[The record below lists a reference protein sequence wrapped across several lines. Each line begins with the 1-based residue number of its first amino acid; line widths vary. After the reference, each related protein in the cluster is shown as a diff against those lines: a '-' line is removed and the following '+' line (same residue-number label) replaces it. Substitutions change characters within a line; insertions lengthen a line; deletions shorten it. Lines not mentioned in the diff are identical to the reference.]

1 MKYLALI
8 CIFIFSSAP
17 FVSAAPDDVERVQR
31 LGDEAEKAH
40 RYGRFEDA
48 VELYKEAYAISQSPP
63 EILYNIGVIYEKE
76 LRDFDMAIAFFER
89 FLDEPNIDADAALK
103 AQARLRRLQEIHR
116 NVPVSTFIEQPQT
129 SVGAW
134 WLVGL
139 GGVTTAAGLTLGGVA
154 WHNSQV
160 FQDSRDADEKR
171 DIKGLAE
178 TQALTADVLIGAGAS
193 ILIGGLVWMLMDAK
207 SEQRERTQS
216 KGNLYLS
223 PSAFG
228 WSLEW

>member
-48 VELYKEAYAISQSPP
+48 VELYKDAYAISQSPP

-116 NVPVSTFIEQPQT
+116 NVPVSTVIEHPQS

-160 FQDSRDADEKR
+160 FKDSRDADEKR
-171 DIKGLAE
+171 DIKARGNTSSHGRCFDWCGRLDFDRW
-178 TQALTADVLIGAGAS
+178 LSG
-193 ILIGGLVWMLMDAK
+193 MLMDAK